1 MPFQKIP
8 PDGEKKPVSRKAK
21 LHLVLLILN
30 TLIFFTVYQVLL
42 HFASTAESAFWSFL
56 VMLLYFVL
64 LIGFTLAYLIY
75 NRFLSRKGLTPEDLD
90 PTWSAEQKTA
100 FLADGEARLERSKWM
115 MTVILPL
122 VLTFLFD
129 AVNLFII
136 DGVLGK

>member
-1 MPFQKIP
+1 MPFLKTP
-8 PDGEKKPVSRKAK
+8 PDGEQKTVSNKAK
-21 LHLVLLILN
+21 LHLILLAVN

-42 HFASTAESAFWSFL
+42 HLASSVETAFWSFL

-64 LIGFTLAYLIY
+64 LIGFTMAYLIY

-90 PTWSAEQKTA
+90 PTWSEEQKTA
-100 FLADGEARLERSKWM
+100 FLSDGEARLEKSKWM

-129 AVNLFII
+129 AVDLFII
-136 DGVLGK
+136 GGVFGR